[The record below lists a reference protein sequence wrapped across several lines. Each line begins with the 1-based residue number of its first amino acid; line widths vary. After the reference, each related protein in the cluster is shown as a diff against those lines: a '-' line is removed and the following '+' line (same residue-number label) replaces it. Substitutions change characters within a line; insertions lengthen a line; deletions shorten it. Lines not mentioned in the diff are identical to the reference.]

1 MKQLIEKGIA
11 FGKALRSNRKA
22 ISPMSIVVGIM
33 GTVIGIYLFAS
44 MFPDAVNLLFNISW
58 DAGVPEGVQTLSTT
72 IVALIGAIVFVLLL
86 VKQVD

>member
-1 MKQLIEKGIA
+1 MKELIKQGIA

-22 ISPMSIVVGIM
+22 LSPMTIVVGIM
-33 GTVIGIYLFAS
+33 GTVIGIYLFAV
-44 MFPDAVNLLFNISW
+44 MFPDAVNLLFNVSW
-58 DAGVPEGVQTLSTT
+58 DEAVPEGVQTLSTT